1 VFTSRAAW
9 FSMSIEL
16 INHSAD
22 LKRLKEE
29 GYAIEVYNGYLLI
42 HKIPYVNEK
51 KEVLYGILISD
62 LKTDGTST
70 VKPHPHTALW
80 AGDYPCKSDGSKMVD
95 IVANS
100 DKKTIRDG
108 LVAGF
113 TFSQKKTET
122 GDYQDYH
129 EKMTRYIDLLENQA
143 HVLEQNVTA
152 KTFALVENSEEKSV
166 FFYMDTA
173 SSRAGIT
180 YINNKLKQD
189 RIAIVGLGGTGAYV
203 LDLIAK
209 MPVEEIHLFDGDD
222 FLSHNAFRSP
232 GAPSVED
239 LKRRPTKV
247 SWFAEKYSRMRRKII
262 PHCQRI
268 DETNLSELKTMNFVF
283 LCIDKNKPR
292 QMIVIY
298 LNENGIPFIDI
309 GMGLDI
315 VNDALTGSVR
325 VTTHMPGSSDILRN
339 RIPSMDGEADEY
351 SSNIQ
356 VADLNALNAALAIIK
371 WKKIC
376 GFYLEHEQDN
386 HTVYATL
393 TNIITNEK
401 I

>member
-1 VFTSRAAW
+1 
-9 FSMSIEL
+9 MSTEL

-29 GYAIEVYNGYLLI
+29 GYAIEVYHGHLLI
-42 HKIPYVNEK
+42 HKVPYVNEK
-51 KEVLYGILISD
+51 KEVVYGILISD

-70 VKPHPHTALW
+70 VKPEPHIALW
-80 AGDYPCKSDGSKMVD
+80 AGDHPCKSDGSKMVD
-95 IVANS
+95 IVINS
-100 DKKTIRDG
+100 DKTQIRDG
-108 LVAGF
+108 LVTAF

-122 GDYQDYH
+122 GGYQDYH

-143 HVLEQNVTA
+143 HVIEPNVTA
-152 KTFALVENSEEKSV
+152 KTFALVELTEEKSV
-166 FFYMDTA
+166 FCYMDTA

-180 YINNKLKQD
+180 HINNKLKKD

-203 LDLIAK
+203 LDLIVK

-239 LKRRPTKV
+239 LKKRPTKV
-247 SWFAEKYSRMRRKII
+247 SWFAENYSRMRHKII
-262 PHCQRI
+262 PHCQLI
-268 DETNLSELKTMNFVF
+268 DETNVSELKPMDFVF
-283 LCIDKNKPR
+283 LCIDQNKPR
-292 QMIVIY
+292 QVIVNY
-298 LNENGIPFIDI
+298 LNENGIPFIDV

-315 VNDALTGSVR
+315 VNDALTGTVR
-325 VTTHMPGSSDILRN
+325 VTTHIPGSSDKLRD
-339 RIPSMDGEADEY
+339 RIPLSTDGEDDEY

-356 VADLNALNAALAIIK
+356 VADMNALNAALAIIK
-371 WKKIC
+371 WKKTC

-386 HTVYATL
+386 HTVYSTF
-393 TNIITNEK
+393 TNLITNEK